1 MIGFKHTIEVLNKYG
16 QLLVEDYKSKL
27 DSENITAS
35 SNLKNSVKYILN
47 VNEMDIELNL
57 SLAHYWKYVENGRRA
72 GKWPPIDKII
82 EWIKVKPIIKDDR
95 FGRLP
100 TDEQLAYLIG
110 RKIYEKGIEPK
121 NTLHNSINDIMDT
134 IFMDELEAAITQ
146 DIDEMVEVEILFLI
160 KDI

>member
-16 QLLVEDYKSKL
+16 QLLVEEYKSRL

-47 VNEMDIELNL
+47 VNDADIELNL
-57 SLAHYWKYVENGRRA
+57 SLAHYWKYVDNGRKA

-82 EWIKVKPIIKDDR
+82 EWIKVKPIIPDNR

-100 TDEQLAYLIG
+100 TEKQLAYLIG

-121 NTLHNSINDIMDT
+121 HTLHNSINDIMDT

>member
-16 QLLVEDYKSKL
+16 QLLVEEYKSRL

-35 SNLKNSVKYILN
+35 SKLKNSVKYILN
-47 VNEMDIELNL
+47 VNDADIELNL
-57 SLAHYWKYVENGRRA
+57 SLAHYWKYVDNGRKA

-82 EWIKVKPIIKDDR
+82 EWIKVKPIIPDNR

-100 TDEQLAYLIG
+100 TEKQLAYLIG

-121 NTLHNSINDIMDT
+121 HTLHNSINDIMDT
-134 IFMDELEAAITQ
+134 IFMDELEGAITQ

>member
-16 QLLVEDYKSKL
+16 QLLVEDYKSRL

-72 GKWPPIDKII
+72 GKWPPIDAILKWI
-82 EWIKVKPIIKDDR
+82 EVKPIIPDNR

-100 TDEQLAYLIG
+100 TDKQLAYLIG

>member
-16 QLLVEDYKSKL
+16 QLLVEEYKSRL

-35 SNLKNSVKYILN
+35 SKLKNSVKYILN
-47 VNEMDIELNL
+47 VNDADIELNL
-57 SLAHYWKYVENGRRA
+57 SLAHYWKYVDNGRKA

-82 EWIKVKPIIKDDR
+82 EWIKVKPIIPDNR

-100 TDEQLAYLIG
+100 TEKQLAYLIG

-121 NTLHNSINDIMDT
+121 HTLHNSINDIMDT

>member
-1 MIGFKHTIEVLNKYG
+1 M
-16 QLLVEDYKSKL
+16 
-27 DSENITAS
+27 
-35 SNLKNSVKYILN
+35 
-47 VNEMDIELNL
+47 
-57 SLAHYWKYVENGRRA
+57 AHYWKYVDNGRKA

-82 EWIKVKPIIKDDR
+82 EWIKVKPIIPDNR

-100 TDEQLAYLIG
+100 TEKQLAYLIG

-121 NTLHNSINDIMDT
+121 HTLHNSINDIMDT